1 MILKPLACMRL
12 SAAGLVPSAEP
23 ARPGLAR

>member
-1 MILKPLACMRL
+1 MILRSFACMRL

-23 ARPGLAR
+23 GKLGLAR